1 MFPTQ
6 NLNSLAVTEGEG
18 EDLVNNIHSIQYLIL
33 YHTTDI

>member
-6 NLNSLAVTEGEG
+6 NLNSQAVTEG

-33 YHTTDI
+33 YHITDI